1 MTGTRCSF
9 QRLTGVSKYPRDTIY
24 EDHLLNSTAG
34 YDAFFA
40 GHSGVTPLAVDVP
53 DFADSLGPALI
64 DALET
69 ALRDS
74 KQTVRALVLANP
86 HNPLGRCY
94 SVEVLKR
101 CIQFCEKHNIH
112 LVSDEVFAL
121 SEFECPDLVDAPGFT
136 SVLSI
141 DLEALG
147 ADEKRVHVT
156 WSLSKDFAASGVRLV
171 SA

>member
-1 MTGTRCSF
+1 
-9 QRLTGVSKYPRDTIY
+9 
-24 EDHLLNSTAG
+24 
-34 YDAFFA
+34 
-40 GHSGVTPLAVDVP
+40 VTPVAVDVL

-64 DALET
+64 DALDS
-69 ALRDS
+69 AMQNS

-94 SVEVLKR
+94 SPDVLKR
-101 CIQFCEKHNIH
+101 CILFCEKHDIH

-141 DLEALG
+141 DMEALG
-147 ADEKRVHVT
+147 ADEKRVHVI

-171 SA
+171 STAFFHWTF